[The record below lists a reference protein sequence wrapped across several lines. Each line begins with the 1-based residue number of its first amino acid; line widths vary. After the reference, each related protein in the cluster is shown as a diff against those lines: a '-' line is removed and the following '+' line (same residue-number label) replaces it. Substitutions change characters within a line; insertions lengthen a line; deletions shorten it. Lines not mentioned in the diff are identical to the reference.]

1 MRLYAYTVQS
11 RFQKKGLDAMIVL
24 DEYVIKNKNKTKQH
38 GSV

>member
-11 RFQKKGLDAMIVL
+11 RFQKKGLDAIVL
-24 DEYVIKNKNKTKQH
+24 DEYVIKNKNKTKQQ